1 MPSTDQQLSSPS
13 VDPAEIEKFNRLA
26 EIWWDAEGAMWP
38 LHRLNQLRIGYI
50 VDQITSFYKLP
61 VKTTTPLAGVRLLD
75 IGCGGGLL
83 SEAMAQSGAEVHGID
98 IPEKNIHIAK
108 QHADGME
115 NQPVYEQVTAE
126 SLAQR
131 NQTYDVVLNMEV
143 VEHVA
148 DLPSFM
154 TACNSLVKPGG
165 IQIISTINRNP
176 IAGISAIFG
185 AEYVL
190 KWLPKG
196 THQYRKL
203 VKPRELQQLCTKDG
217 FKQLTTTGVGVNP
230 VSKKMSLR
238 RSRMISY
245 MLVLAKAGQL
255 Q

>member
-126 SLAQR
+126 SLAPATLLS
-131 NQTYDVVLNMEV
+131 NL
-143 VEHVA
+143 VEYK
-148 DLPSFM
+148 LS
-154 TACNSLVKPGG
+154 
-165 IQIISTINRNP
+165 QQSTEIR
-176 IAGISAIFG
+176 
-185 AEYVL
+185 
-190 KWLPKG
+190 
-196 THQYRKL
+196 
-203 VKPRELQQLCTKDG
+203 LQG
-217 FKQLTTTGVGVNP
+217 Y
-230 VSKKMSLR
+230 LR
-238 RSRMISY
+238 YSERSMC
-245 MLVLAKAGQL
+245 
-255 Q
+255 